1 MYGSFFPMSCV
12 QSLQSCSILC
22 DLWTVAHHVPLSMRF
37 LRQEYWSGLPF
48 PSPGDLLDPWIEPV
62 SPLSL
67 FCIAGEFLTAEPPG
81 KPLSFPDFS
90 KTQTESR
97 MVTVNYCWSDITQSC
112 PTLCNP
118 VDCSLPGS
126 SDHGIFQARVLEWV
140 AISFSRGSSQPRDRT
155 QVFCIASRLFTVW
168 ATLEAQTWTPS
179 LRIIYGSPNQQRFK
193 KHTGK
198 KKKKKTRKVKDL

>member
-1 MYGSFFPMSCV
+1 MFLCPWDFPGKNIGMGCHFL
-12 QSLQSCSILC
+12 LQGI
-22 DLWTVAHHVPLSMRF
+22 F
-37 LRQEYWSGLPF
+37 LTHGLN
-48 PSPGDLLDPWIEPV
+48 LL

-67 FCIAGEFLTAEPPG
+67 FCIAGKFFIAEPPG

-118 VDCSLPGS
+118 IDCSLPGS

-140 AISFSRGSSQPRDRT
+140 AISFSGGSSQPRDRT
-155 QVFCIASRLFTVW
+155 QVFCIASRLFTIW
-168 ATLEAQTWTPS
+168 ATREAQTWTPS
-179 LRIIYGSPNQQRFK
+179 LRIIYGIPNQQRLK
-193 KHTGK
+193 KHTEK
-198 KKKKKTRKVKDL
+198 KQVKDF